1 MEKTD
6 TPEAAVVSGASPSP
20 ALGSTQMD
28 PAAHCVSHYSEQGQR
43 SGQDQPVSLRVG
55 VLGYLSLRVGAGSH
69 TQHQAGSRGKEA
81 GAEGRAGHETGEI
94 SLKKAVHPLLT
105 LYIPHLE
112 LLLLNVGILTSI
124 LEGNRLKEVKP
135 TNVKNACGLWS

>member
-1 MEKTD
+1 MWRRQ
-6 TPEAAVVSGASPSP
+6 TPLRQQWSQGRLP
-20 ALGSTQMD
+20 AQLWAPPRWTQLHT
-28 PAAHCVSHYSEQGQR
+28 AFHITLNKGR
-43 SGQDQPVSLRVG
+43 GQDRPARVG